1 MAVKIKNRDIT
12 DLFIKKFEGDKPF
25 TAGEKRLMGIYLS
38 KTLKKDV
45 KQYIE
50 DNNIETDLT
59 VEEIIIDA
67 IEYASMMGWK
77 MRVMASLGYDCLPK
91 SIEYWRIRRRSE
103 QHNLNKSENISTE
116 TIVNYG
122 NTNYNKDKV
131 KEQTPAW
138 LNLNEW

>member
-1 MAVKIKNRDIT
+1 LARITNRDIT
-12 DLFIKKFEGDKPF
+12 DSFIKKFEGDKPF
-25 TAGEKRLMGIYLS
+25 TQGEKRMMGIYLS

-50 DNNIETDLT
+50 DNNVVTDLS
-59 VEEIIIDA
+59 VEAIIMDA

-91 SIEYWRIRRRSE
+91 SLEYWKIRRRSE
-103 QHNLNKSENISTE
+103 QHNLNKVEEILPES
-116 TIVNYG
+116 IVKYG
-122 NTNYNKDKV
+122 NTDYNKDKV